1 MNELRLEV
9 PRLNPLPFIVADAVL
24 VVTAALIGWFAPAP
38 ISPLSLAAV
47 ALCVAGGAVA
57 LLYPFVVNHARRQEE
72 ALQDRAN
79 QIEAL
84 ARTVSACAEQ
94 ISIAVSNL
102 PAVAENSA
110 RQLKAA
116 ELLPTAL
123 KEQLAGLQQQLSATA
138 SEENAA
144 LRHELDT
151 LRSAETT
158 KLVAAL
164 EGLSLATADLARLEK
179 LAAQHSAAL
188 DHAVAQIP
196 KIADSFGK
204 QASETL
210 HRETTAA
217 IKALEEA
224 ATQAGQAL
232 AAATNDARQA
242 FDRGV
247 RDAVT
252 HLATQAASNP
262 PFPAHA
268 VYRPVIS
275 APGPAE
281 KSVSALLDPEASPAG
296 ESLPPLASSA
306 PAPAPA
312 PEPEATPTAEPEPV
326 QEVPSEAV
334 QAPVAEI
341 VEPAPPAALPAL
353 DDATSAEIELQSE
366 PTSPD
371 TSPALET
378 APAAETLIDDTD
390 LDEPDAVPAL
400 IDDTEPDSAAEAAI
414 LDSDTEAE
422 AESESTDIEDADDAD
437 TDAAEE
443 DDAEEDEAEVDADED
458 PDEVAE
464 EDDDTEA
471 GNESTGK
478 ADDTEPEAPA
488 EPADSTSPAPEP
500 EPAPAPELAFDP
512 EPAPAIS
519 AEPALTNDGYTRLIA
534 TAYIGIG
541 NKLFIRGDGPGL
553 RRDKGVPLQFI
564 SIGKWRWESAELLF
578 PVKAKL
584 YKNDQLECIA
594 LGEVT
599 LEPGHHHEVNATF

>member
-1 MNELRLEV
+1 MNELRLDV

-24 VVTAALIGWFAPAP
+24 VGTAGLIGWFAPAP
-38 ISPLSLAAV
+38 ISPLSLSAI

-84 ARTVSACAEQ
+84 ARTVSASAEQ

-102 PAVAENSA
+102 PVVAENSA

-116 ELLPTAL
+116 EQLPVAL
-123 KEQLAGLQQQLSATA
+123 KEQLAGLQHQLTATA
-138 SEENAA
+138 NEENAS

-164 EGLSLATADLARLEK
+164 DGLTRATADLARLEK
-179 LAAQHSAAL
+179 LAAQHSSAL
-188 DHAVAQIP
+188 DQALAQLP
-196 KIADSFGK
+196 RIADSFGK
-204 QASETL
+204 QASEAL
-210 HRETTAA
+210 HSETTAA
-217 IKALEEA
+217 IKALEDA
-224 ATQAGQAL
+224 AAQAGQAL
-232 AAATNDARQA
+232 AAATTEARQA

-275 APGPAE
+275 APGPDDRTP
-281 KSVSALLDPEASPAG
+281 SALLDPEASPADAIVA
-296 ESLPPLASSA
+296 EVPDSPAPATADEPASETVA
-306 PAPAPA
+306 PAP
-312 PEPEATPTAEPEPV
+312 
-326 QEVPSEAV
+326 
-334 QAPVAEI
+334 
-341 VEPAPPAALPAL
+341 
-353 DDATSAEIELQSE
+353 TS
-366 PTSPD
+366 
-371 TSPALET
+371 
-378 APAAETLIDDTD
+378 
-390 LDEPDAVPAL
+390 V
-400 IDDTEPDSAAEAAI
+400 
-414 LDSDTEAE
+414 
-422 AESESTDIEDADDAD
+422 
-437 TDAAEE
+437 
-443 DDAEEDEAEVDADED
+443 
-458 PDEVAE
+458 
-464 EDDDTEA
+464 
-471 GNESTGK
+471 
-478 ADDTEPEAPA
+478 
-488 EPADSTSPAPEP
+488 P
-500 EPAPAPELAFDP
+500 EPAPAAQDTSAEALIDDAGFDEPEAVPARIESPETAPAPSLAAHETISADEPATEPEENAAP
-512 EPAPAIS
+512 EPASAPELELDVETAPTAA

-553 RRDKGVPLQFI
+553 RRDKGVPLQFV

-578 PVKAKL
+578 PVKARL
-584 YKNDQLECIA
+584 YKNDQTECAA
-594 LGEVT
+594 LGEIT